1 MNATPLGEAAIPEA
15 PAKQKSVLRHFLR
28 HKLGMF
34 GAAVISFYVLLAV
47 FGPLLSPYDPNRNNL
62 RAVLQPPSLT
72 NWFGTDQFG
81 RDILTR
87 IIYGAQTSLLLGLCV
102 VVLAIGVGLTLGAL
116 AGYFRGWTERAIVF
130 ATDVLMTMPTIVIA
144 LGIVTVMGGGLTAT
158 ILAVSVAA
166 VPRVIRIARG
176 AVLQVRN
183 LEYIESSR
191 TLGASS
197 GYIIARHVIPNSI
210 PPVIVEAS
218 LLMAEAVL
226 IAAGLGFLGLGVPP
240 PMAEW
245 GQMLAEGR
253 GHLRAAPHVSI
264 FPGLAIAL
272 LVLGLNL
279 AGDGLRDTLDVRTR

>member
-1 MNATPLGEAAIPEA
+1 MSQDIQTAPVAA
-15 PAKQKSVLRHFLR
+15 PARQKSVLRHFLR
-28 HKLGMF
+28 HRLGMF
-34 GAAVISFYVLLAV
+34 GATVISIYVLVALV
-47 FGPLLSPYDPNRNNL
+47 GPWLSPYDPNKTNL
-62 RAVLQPPSLT
+62 RNVLAAPSFE

-87 IIYGAQTSLLLGLCV
+87 IIFGAQTSLLLGLCV
-102 VVLAIGVGLTLGAL
+102 VVLAISIGLSLGAI
-116 AGYFRGWTERAIVF
+116 AGYFRGRIERLVVF
-130 ATDVLMTMPTIVIA
+130 GTDVLMTMPTIVIA
-144 LGIVTVMGGGLTAT
+144 LGIVTVLGGGIFST
-158 ILAVSVAA
+158 IVAVSIAA
-166 VPRVIRIARG
+166 IPRVIRIARG
-176 AVLQVRN
+176 AVLQVRS

-191 TLGASS
+191 TLGAPAS
-197 GYIIARHVIPNSI
+197 YIILRHVIPNSI

-240 PMAEW
+240 PTAEW

-253 GHLRAAPHVSI
+253 GYLRAAPHVSI

-279 AGDGLRDTLDVRTR
+279 TGDGLRDTLDVRTR